1 MEERLQEIE
10 MAIANLERTVEE
22 LNAEAIRQAR
32 VIERLERENKQLKE
46 TLEGNVKPLSEET
59 PPPHY

>member
-22 LNAEAIRQAR
+22 LNAEAVRQSR
-32 VIERLERENKQLKE
+32 LIERLERENKQLKE
-46 TLEGNVKPLSEET
+46 TIEGNVKPLSEET